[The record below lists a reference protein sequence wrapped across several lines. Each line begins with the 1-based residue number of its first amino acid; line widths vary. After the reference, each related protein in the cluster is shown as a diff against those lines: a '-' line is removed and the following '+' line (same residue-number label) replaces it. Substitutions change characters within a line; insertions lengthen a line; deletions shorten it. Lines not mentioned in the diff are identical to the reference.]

1 MNVSFFFFRKI
12 QISFVNKKKIKIC
25 KEKSDL
31 FLWKK
36 KRFVKKNQICLDV
49 IKKNKISVL
58 KNVKYVFV

>member
-1 MNVSFFFFRKI
+1 MYPFFFRKI

-36 KRFVKKNQICLDV
+36 KKICKEKSDLFRC
-49 IKKNKISVL
+49 N
-58 KNVKYVFV
+58 